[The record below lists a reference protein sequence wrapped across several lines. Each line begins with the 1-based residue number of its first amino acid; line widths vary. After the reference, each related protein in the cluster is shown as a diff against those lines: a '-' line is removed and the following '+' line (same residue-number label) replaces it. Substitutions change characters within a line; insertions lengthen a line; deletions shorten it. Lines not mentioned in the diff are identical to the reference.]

1 MVLAAFNLLLW
12 GIGLASGGPRGG
24 NNWVLLVA
32 LLGFVVYFN
41 LINLSQAW
49 VGTGKSGAATAL
61 AGLHGGLLL
70 GALGLLRWRMR

>member
-1 MVLAAFNLLLW
+1 MKTRSRQ
-12 GIGLASGGPRGG
+12 GL
-24 NNWVLLVA
+24 VVA

-49 VGTGKSGAATAL
+49 VGNGKLGPASAL
-61 AGLHGGLLL
+61 LVLHGGLLL